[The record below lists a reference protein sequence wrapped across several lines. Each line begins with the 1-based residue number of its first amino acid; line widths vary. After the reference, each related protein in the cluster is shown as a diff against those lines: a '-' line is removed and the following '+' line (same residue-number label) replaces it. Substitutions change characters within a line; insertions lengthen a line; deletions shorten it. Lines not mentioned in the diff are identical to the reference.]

1 MNRCPAAPF
10 LRLCLLVWLAAL
22 AVPQSGAKAQSGP
35 ERAVNPLTGAP
46 LSLEQMHWSLEQ
58 AHLEE
63 QLQASLLNRRKFELE
78 RQRLDLGGGA
88 PPSPAGSVAVPGDG
102 SWPGSGLLG
111 GRVQSA
117 AAAAAV
123 APLPLPP
130 VVGIARAAPAVV
142 AEPAH
147 GRTRLRKVSTRQ
159 PDEDPALQVVG
170 ARARGAAWCLLVSE
184 AQQLLPVCAG
194 EWRRGHHVQ
203 AVSAQAYTVD
213 GVSRQIDLP
222 AGQLHAGPSG
232 GTTAAAIVTPAGLPE
247 PDGGFAASGPG
258 GPGDPAVPGSPGSP
272 GGAGSDGG
280 VGGGVAAALR
290 LAAPVALPQR

>member
-1 MNRCPAAPF
+1 MNHRLAAPG
-10 LRLCLLVWLAAL
+10 LRLCLLVWLAIL
-22 AVPQSGAKAQSGP
+22 AVPRSGAEAPSGS

-88 PPSPAGSVAVPGDG
+88 PPSPAGSGAAPGDA
-102 SWPGSGLLG
+102 SWPGSGLLA
-111 GRVQSA
+111 GRAPTAAGPTPVAPSPLTAGTA
-117 AAAAAV
+117 AAGAV
-123 APLPLPP
+123 
-130 VVGIARAAPAVV
+130 PAVV

-147 GRTRLRKVSTRQ
+147 SRGRLRKASIRQ
-159 PDEDPALQVVG
+159 PGEDPAWLVVG
-170 ARARGAAWCLLVSE
+170 ARARGAAWCLLVSD

-213 GVSRQIDLP
+213 GVSRQFDIP
-222 AGQLHAGPSG
+222 AGRLHAGPPD
-232 GTTAAAIVTPAGLPE
+232 GTTAGAMATPAGLPE
-247 PDGGFAASGPG
+247 PDGGIGA
-258 GPGDPAVPGSPGSP
+258 GSP

-280 VGGGVAAALR
+280 IGGGVAAALR